1 MAEDCF
7 ASLLEE
13 VSSLVSGR
21 ILPSCNQAP
30 PYLDSY
36 AGAQNGTA
44 GHGYYAGTAAVL
56 GRGSLSRTAPPTAA
70 ELASFAAGADD
81 IGAVRGTDT
90 AAVAVTLPTEYM
102 PPDVGQSLPEL
113 ASELLQAQSSQHKEV
128 ACKEE
133 ILKEL
138 QVSRYNHS
146 PYNSADVPTFSSSV

>member
-36 AGAQNGTA
+36 AGAQNGT
-44 GHGYYAGTAAVL
+44 AGTAAVL